1 MEMIKYL
8 IGYNFHHKYWIL
20 GLFLKIRNFI
30 DKINKKFAATLFC
43 NVKFT
48 VRKQKNNNKSY
59 KKKKI

>member
-8 IGYNFHHKYWIL
+8 VGYNFHHKYWIL

-30 DKINKKFAATLFC
+30 DKIKFYIAATLFC

-48 VRKQKNNNKSY
+48 GRKNNKNYKNKKNY
-59 KKKKI
+59 L